1 MEPTQ
6 NTTPT
11 PAPMPAPAP
20 TPMPTP
26 VPTPAPAPTPEATPV
41 PEAAPKNKNR
51 LFIIIALVA
60 VLVIIGIIC
69 AILLLNSGNKNSGN
83 GENGGNTPAEDDLGL
98 AYDGNVDCSY
108 SKVDLAAVTGEDNP
122 NVIDKKFLRTNSRY
136 LCIESF
142 GIELHLPDNINALI
156 YTPVYVESNDVQY
169 LSIDAIVNSSEQ
181 VIWGGNFMRD
191 SNFVGM
197 ATIGRVSREKATTYM
212 QTLQFSEADDVF
224 LSTDRK
230 FYFVSKN
237 RGDTLIN
244 YYRSLSMAPENEA
257 SEIPDGFYNDIK
269 KIGDVVG
276 DFNNFVIYNKGRV

>member
-1 MEPTQ
+1 MVMEPTQ

-26 VPTPAPAPTPEATPV
+26 VPTPAPAPTPV

-51 LFIIIALVA
+51 LFIIIALIA
-60 VLVIIGIIC
+60 ILVIVGIIC
-69 AILLLNSGNKNSGN
+69 AILLLNSGSKNGGN
-83 GENGGNTPAEDDLGL
+83 DGNGGNTPAEDNLGL
-98 AYDGNVDCSY
+98 AYDENVDCSY
-108 SKVDLAAVTGEDNP
+108 SKVDITAVTGEDNP
-122 NVIDKKFLRTNSRY
+122 NVIDKRFLRTNSRY

-142 GIELHLPDNINALI
+142 GIALHLPDNINALI

-244 YYRSLSMAPENEA
+244 YYRSLSMVPENEA
-257 SEIPDGFYNDIK
+257 SEIPDGFYSDIK